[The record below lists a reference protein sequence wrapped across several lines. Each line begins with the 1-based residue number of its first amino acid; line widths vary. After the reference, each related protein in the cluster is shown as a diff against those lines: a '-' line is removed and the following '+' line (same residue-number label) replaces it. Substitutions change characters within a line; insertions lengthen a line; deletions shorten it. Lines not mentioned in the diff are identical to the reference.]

1 MLFRI
6 LRESF
11 IRGKRRKIIAVT
23 AIALGAG
30 IATGLFSVAVN
41 SGDKINRELKR
52 YGANLIVLPQEDT
65 LPLEIAGVDY
75 SALLSNGYLDE
86 SHLPR
91 IKETFWRHN
100 IVGFVP
106 ELPSRVA
113 LILSPSNRQPVTLIG
128 TWFDRAL
135 PLKEQ
140 PDFRTGLRHV
150 VSYWQVNGEWINDT
164 AQREVMIG
172 GELARRFNLN
182 VGDSLALAINQ
193 HHERFLIRGL
203 VTTGGAEEQQLFASL
218 PVVQQL
224 LDQPG
229 KIKKILV
236 SALTNPEDDFA
247 RQPVEQMTREE
258 YDRWYCTPYVSA
270 IALQLREAIPG
281 AETRVVRQVAEGE
294 GALLRKTSLLMF
306 LIALAIFCTSILGV
320 TSTMTTTV
328 LERRKEVGL
337 FRALGAEM
345 HQISSVFLGEA
356 LVMGLLGGLAG
367 CGLGHLIARQ
377 ISLQLFGAPLQY
389 NPLSLPVAVVI
400 AILIAMLGS
409 VLPLRKAFKF
419 DPIVT
424 LHSA

>member
-11 IRGKRRKIIAVT
+11 FRGKRRKLIAVT
-23 AIALGAG
+23 AMTLGTG
-30 IATGLFSVAVN
+30 IATGLFSVALN
-41 SGDKINRELKR
+41 SGDKINLELKR
-52 YGANLIVLPQEDT
+52 YGANLIVLPEEDS
-65 LPLEIAGVDY
+65 LPLEIAGLDY
-75 SALLSNGYLDE
+75 SALLANGYLQEAD
-86 SHLPR
+86 LPR
-91 IKETFWRHN
+91 LKETFWRHN

-106 ELPSRVA
+106 ELSAPVV
-113 LILSPSNRQPVTLIG
+113 LIKATAQHPVTLIG

-135 PLKEQ
+135 PVQDQ
-140 PDFRTGLRHV
+140 PDFRTGLRHLA
-150 VSYWQVNGEWINDT
+150 SYWQVNGEWISDE
-164 AQREVMIG
+164 ARREVMIG
-172 GELARRFNLN
+172 NELARRFNLS
-182 VGDSLALAINQ
+182 VGDSLTLAVAQ
-193 HHERFLIRGL
+193 RLEKFFIRGL
-203 VTTGGAEEQQLFASL
+203 VTTGGPEEQQLFAPL
-218 PVVQQL
+218 AVVQRL
-224 LDQPG
+224 INQPG

-247 RQPVEQMTREE
+247 RQPIAQMTREE
-258 YDRWYCTPYVSA
+258 YDRWYCTPYVSS

-281 AETRVVRQVAEGE
+281 AETRIVRRIAEGE

-337 FRALGAEM
+337 FRALGAEAS
-345 HQISSVFLGEA
+345 QISSVFIGEA
-356 LVMGLLGGLAG
+356 LVMGLFGGLAG

-377 ISLQLFGAPLQY
+377 IALQIFGAPLQY

-400 AILIAMLGS
+400 AMLIATLGS
-409 VLPLRKAFKF
+409 LIPLRKALRF